1 MSANLSPLDSAQ
13 KAFCLGYEHAWLD
26 VADGKYAY
34 TAKLQERALKRAL
47 PLLDP
52 SLKGGMEQKEIL
64 EPASPDASRRIL
76 EGCSALF
83 FMQVQQLAG
92 IRDTLQ
98 FANAPEGPGT
108 TLGTIAHMKKEI
120 QEQDAEV
127 RQALKALAAQPA
139 DASEAEQAVKESLT
153 VAPEAEPNPL
163 APRVRELEAALR
175 YSARM
180 LDPAEHD
187 VAYILRTLQGGPEVD
202 QSPSSPV
209 GRECWVRWKTQ
220 VPYPSIFEAIPEKP
234 HHMTGIGWEWV
245 RMVEAPQDAPSREGG
260 VA

>member
-139 DASEAEQAVKESLT
+139 DASEAEQSSPSPVEEKGPSRDEVLRHTAKALRQLGRVFH
-153 VAPEAEPNPL
+153 AED
-163 APRVRELEAALR
+163 LEAAF
-175 YSARM
+175 
-180 LDPAEHD
+180 
-187 VAYILRTLQGGPEVD
+187 PEVF
-202 QSPSSPV
+202 
-209 GRECWVRWKTQ
+209 G
-220 VPYPSIFEAIPEKP
+220 
-234 HHMTGIGWEWV
+234 
-245 RMVEAPQDAPSREGG
+245 EGA
-260 VA
+260 V